1 MMYSQDGFGLGH
13 MRRITSIGG
22 QMLRMR
28 DDACI
33 LTLAD
38 SRLGPFF
45 QTAQNHEYLKLPSIA
60 KKGPGDWRAVNLPLP
75 FAQVRAMRQELI
87 RSAALSF
94 RPHLFLVDHMPHGA
108 MGELLPTLDLLKAAG
123 TKLVLGLRDILD
135 APDVVQDR
143 WQSEGAY
150 AAMERYY
157 DRVLVYGR
165 REVYDLAEQYRF
177 PPDVIPRM
185 HYCGYVCT
193 PVAGQYTTT
202 RATYL
207 GDADADTKLIVAMAG
222 GGADAYPMMR
232 ALVDALPVVQDRQPC
247 VLVLVTGPFM
257 PLERVVDLQEQLRG
271 QPAHVLMSVSDS
283 LSLIQSADLVVAM
296 AGYNTTMELLQL
308 GKPAV
313 LIPRA
318 GPSAEQRLRAR
329 LFAAKGW
336 IKTVD
341 PDDLHTGQLAQAIVD
356 NLASVPH
363 TPVENRPDLNGLNTA
378 VEQLLTLLPQ
388 APSDMVQS
396 PATVNMTTQLQVQ
409 TREPV
414 DCLI

>member
-1 MMYSQDGFGLGH
+1 
-13 MRRITSIGG
+13 
-22 QMLRMR
+22 MLRVR

-45 QTAQNHEYLKLPSIA
+45 QTADNHEYLKLPSIA

-94 RPHLFLVDHMPHGA
+94 QPHLFLVDHMPHGA

-123 TKLVLGLRDILD
+123 TKLALGLRDILD
-135 APDVVQDR
+135 APDVVQSR

-150 AAMERYY
+150 AAMEHYY

-177 PPDVIPRM
+177 PTNVLPRM

-193 PVAGQYTTT
+193 PVPGQYTTT

-207 GDADADTKLIVAMAG
+207 ADADAEAKLVVAMAG

-232 ALVDALPVVQDRQPC
+232 ALVDALRVTQDRQPC

-257 PLERVVDLQEQLRG
+257 PLECVVDLQARLRG
-271 QPAHVLMSVSDS
+271 LRAHVLVSVSDS

-308 GKPAV
+308 GKPAI

-329 LFAAKGW
+329 LFATKGW
-336 IKTVD
+336 ITTVD
-341 PDDLHTGQLAQAIVD
+341 PDNLHTDQLAQAIVD
-356 NLASVPH
+356 NLAS
-363 TPVENRPDLNGLNTA
+363 TPRTSVENRPDLNGLTIA
-378 VEQLLTLLPQ
+378 VDQLIALLPPTQ
-388 APSDMVQS
+388 SKDEAPGPVTVDRSTQS
-396 PATVNMTTQLQVQ
+396 PIQMW
-409 TREPV
+409 EPV
-414 DCLI
+414 ESHA